1 MRNPLNTG
9 IGIGVVILMV
19 VSFATKVDFGGRFAP
34 TFGLWVSAWMT
45 LIILSFLYKDNPFYK
60 VAEHIMVG
68 LAMSYFAIYYIF
80 QVLEPRFYDRLVRGN
95 LQAGEQIMGSAELF
109 RWGLLIPAILGC
121 LMLTRIFPKVAWMSR
136 WSIAATIGLGSGLAI
151 PVTIQANITTQIR
164 AAAQLPLD
172 YMTALY
178 GNAEVMPG
186 FTNVPLWQIGV
197 PLLMIGTIC
206 GLMYFFF
213 SVPHRG
219 VFGLAAS
226 FGIWILMVGFGAS
239 FGYTVMARLSLFIG
253 RVFFLL
259 KDWLDWLPP
268 A

>member
-1 MRNPLNTG
+1 MKSPLNMG
-9 IGIGVVILMV
+9 IGVGVVILMV
-19 VSFATKVDFGGRFAP
+19 ASFFYKVSFGGEFIP
-34 TFGLWVSAWMT
+34 SFGLWVAAWMT

-60 VAEHIMVG
+60 AAEHIMVG
-68 LAMSYFAIYYIF
+68 LAMAYFAIYYIF
-80 QVLEPRFYDRLVRGN
+80 QVLEPRFYNRLVLN
-95 LQAGEQIMGSAELF
+95 ELQPGEQLFGSPEVF
-109 RWGLLIPAILGC
+109 RWALIIPAILGC

-164 AAAQLPLD
+164 AASQLPLD
-172 YMTALY
+172 YMTALH

-186 FTNVPLWQIGV
+186 FTNVHLWQIGV

-219 VFGLAAS
+219 VFGYAAT
-226 FGIWILMVGFGAS
+226 FGIWILMIGFGAS

-253 RVFFLL
+253 RVLFLL
-259 KDWLDWLPP
+259 KDWLDWLPT
-268 A
+268 